1 LDSITEFLKS
11 PVWKNPIVQF
21 IDENCASF
29 DCEEENKLEYTEIH
43 NKFKTLVDTK
53 LNGFMTDFGIPA
65 DSFLM
70 ACELASQKVHKSI
83 VKQLLAVEDFLVF
96 KKMMNARNKQ
106 LNEEA
111 MKQLKPTD
119 GGEQQKKVDAQLA
132 AKMKAEREKAEK
144 EQALAE
150 EKALEE
156 KRKA

>member
-1 LDSITEFLKS
+1 
-11 PVWKNPIVQF
+11 
-21 IDENCASF
+21 
-29 DCEEENKLEYTEIH
+29 
-43 NKFKTLVDTK
+43 
-53 LNGFMTDFGIPA
+53 MTDFGIPA